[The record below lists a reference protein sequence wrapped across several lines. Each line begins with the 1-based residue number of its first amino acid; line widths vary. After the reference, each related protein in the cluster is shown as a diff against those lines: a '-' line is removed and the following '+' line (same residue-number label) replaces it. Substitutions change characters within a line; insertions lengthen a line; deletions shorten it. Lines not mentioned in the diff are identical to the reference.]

1 MAHGSKK
8 VIFAALAGN
17 ALISFTKFVAAGIT
31 GSSAML
37 SEGIHSLVDTG
48 NQVLL
53 LHGMRRAARP
63 ADERHPFGY
72 GVELYFWAF
81 VVAILI
87 FAVGAGVSIYEGVQ
101 KVIHPHPVDNPLVA
115 YVVLALAFVFEAGAW
130 FVALKEFANVK
141 GKLSYL
147 EAVQVSKDPT
157 VFTVLFE
164 DTAAMLGLIVAA
176 LGLVGAQFL
185 GLAWLDGAAS
195 IVIGLILAT
204 TAALLAYETKG
215 LIIGEAADPEVVA
228 TIGRIVAATATVR
241 HLNELRTMHRG
252 PDDILL
258 ALSVDF
264 EDNLPAGK
272 VEEAIY
278 AMEVAIR
285 ERFPAIRSVFIEVQA
300 KRHHEAFEAAE
311 EEGREPEDGTAPAS

>member
-17 ALISFTKFVAAGIT
+17 ALIAVTKFVAASIT

-37 SEGIHSLVDTG
+37 SEGIHSVVDTG

-53 LHGMRRAARP
+53 LYGMRKAAQP
-63 ADERHPFGY
+63 ADDEHPFGY

-87 FAVGAGVSIYEGVQ
+87 FAVGSGVSIYEGVH
-101 KVIHPHPVDNPLVA
+101 KITNPHAVESPLVA
-115 YVVLALAFVFEAGAW
+115 YAVLGLAFVFEAGAW
-130 FVALKEFANVK
+130 TVALKEFANVK

-147 EAVQVSKDPT
+147 EAVRVSKDPT

-176 LGLVGAQFL
+176 LGLLGAQFL
-185 GLAWLDGAAS
+185 GLLWLDGVAS
-195 IVIGLILAT
+195 VVIGIILAVT
-204 TAALLAYETKG
+204 ALLLAFETKG
-215 LIIGEAADPEVVA
+215 LIIGEAADPQIVA
-228 TIGRIVAATATVR
+228 TIERIVEATATVR
-241 HLNELRTMHRG
+241 HLNELRTLHRG
-252 PDDILL
+252 PSDILL

-278 AMEVAIR
+278 SMEITIR
-285 ERFPAIRSVFIEVQA
+285 AQFPAIRSVFIEVQA
-300 KRHHEAFEAAE
+300 QRHHVALETGGAATGQ
-311 EEGREPEDGTAPAS
+311 EG